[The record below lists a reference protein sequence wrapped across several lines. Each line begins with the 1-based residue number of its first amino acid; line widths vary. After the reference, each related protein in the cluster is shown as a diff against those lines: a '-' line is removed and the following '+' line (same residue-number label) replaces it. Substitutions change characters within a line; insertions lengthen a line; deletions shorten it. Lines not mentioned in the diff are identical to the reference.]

1 MGELDETGRKV
12 LDAVLEI
19 ATAFDRKD
27 LSALVEA
34 HYQGPESSMIPAGV
48 TTRSSGWEAVR
59 DRLETLLGEFQQ
71 SKTTIDKAE
80 VSLFGNVAI
89 IDYEQ
94 KIRSRVHDI
103 EFAWEG
109 WVTDVFLQQEGR
121 WLRVHHHAS
130 DRRQP

>member
-1 MGELDETGRKV
+1 MGELDQAGRKV
-12 LDAVLEI
+12 LDTVLEI
-19 ATAFDRKD
+19 ASAFDRKD
-27 LSALVEA
+27 LDALIAA

-48 TTRSSGWEAVR
+48 TARSSGWAAVR

-71 SKTTIDKAE
+71 SKTTIDKPE
-80 VSLFGNVAI
+80 VSLFGDVAI

-94 KIRSRVHDI
+94 KIQSRVHDI

-109 WVTDVFLQQEGR
+109 WVTDVFLLREGR

>member
-1 MGELDETGRKV
+1 MSELDDQARRV
-12 LDAVLEI
+12 LDAVLQI
-19 ATAFDRKD
+19 ASAFDRRD
-27 LSALVEA
+27 RNALVGA

-48 TTRSSGWEAVR
+48 STRASGWEAVR
-59 DRLETLLGEFQQ
+59 ERLETLLGEFQQ
-71 SKTTIDKAE
+71 SKTTIDKPE
-80 VSLFGNVAI
+80 ISLFGDVAV

-94 KIRSRVHDI
+94 KIHSRVHDI

-109 WVTDVFLQQEGR
+109 WVTDVLLLRDGR

>member
-1 MGELDETGRKV
+1 MGELDKAGRKV
-12 LDAVLEI
+12 LDAVLEV
-19 ATAFDRKD
+19 AAAFDRKD
-27 LSALVEA
+27 LNALVEA

-71 SKTTIDKAE
+71 SKTTVDKAE
-80 VSLFGNVAI
+80 VSLFGDVAI

-94 KIRSRVHDI
+94 KIQSRVHDI

-109 WVTDVFLQQEGR
+109 WVTDVFLQSEGR

>member
-1 MGELDETGRKV
+1 MSEPDDQARRV
-12 LDAVLEI
+12 LDAVLRI
-19 ATAFDRKD
+19 ASAFDRRD
-27 LSALVEA
+27 LDGLVAA

-48 TTRSSGWEAVR
+48 STRASGWEAVR
-59 DRLETLLGEFQQ
+59 ERLETLLGEFQQ
-71 SKTTIDKAE
+71 SKTTIDKPE
-80 VSLFGNVAI
+80 VSLYGDVAV

-94 KIRSRVHDI
+94 KIQSRVHDI

-109 WVTDVFLQQEGR
+109 WVTDVLLLREGR

>member
-1 MGELDETGRKV
+1 MGELDEAGRKV
-12 LDAVLEI
+12 LDAVLKI
-19 ATAFDRKD
+19 AAAFDRKD
-27 LSALVEA
+27 LPGLIDS
-34 HYQGPESSMIPAGV
+34 HYQGAESSMIPAGV
-48 TTRSSGWEAVR
+48 TTRASGWDAVR

-71 SKTTIDKAE
+71 SRTTIDKAE
-80 VSLFGNVAI
+80 VSLFGEVAI

-94 KIRSRVHDI
+94 QIQSRVHDI

-109 WVTDVFLQQEGR
+109 WVTDVFVQRQGR

>member
-1 MGELDETGRKV
+1 V

-19 ATAFDRKD
+19 AAAFDRRD
-27 LSALVEA
+27 LKSLVGA

-59 DRLETLLGEFQQ
+59 ERLETLLGEFQQ
-71 SKTTIDKAE
+71 SKTTIDHAE
-80 VSLFGNVAI
+80 VSLFGEVAV

-94 KIRSRVHDI
+94 KIKSLVHDI
-103 EFAWEG
+103 EFVWEG
-109 WVTDVFLQQEGR
+109 WVTDVFLLREGR

>member
-1 MGELDETGRKV
+1 MGELDEAGRKV
-12 LDAVLEI
+12 LDAVLGI
-19 ATAFDRKD
+19 AAAFDRKD
-27 LSALVEA
+27 LTALVGA

-48 TTRSSGWEAVR
+48 TTRSSGWEPVR
-59 DRLETLLGEFQQ
+59 ERLETLLGEFQQ
-71 SKTTIDKAE
+71 SKTVIDKAE
-80 VSLFGNVAI
+80 VSLFGDVAI

-94 KIRSRVHDI
+94 KIQSRVHDI

-109 WVTDVFLQQEGR
+109 WVTDVFLQREGR

>member
-1 MGELDETGRKV
+1 VSELDKAGRE
-12 LDAVLEI
+12 VLETVLEM
-19 ATAFDRKD
+19 ASAFDRKD
-27 LSALVEA
+27 LDALIGA

-48 TTRSSGWEAVR
+48 TSRSSGWEAVR

-80 VSLFGNVAI
+80 VSLFGDVAI

-94 KIRSRVHDI
+94 RIQSRVHDI

-109 WVTDVFLQQEGR
+109 WVTDVFLHREGR

-130 DRRQP
+130 DRRHP

>member
-1 MGELDETGRKV
+1 MGELDNTGREV
-12 LDAVLEI
+12 LNAVLEI
-19 ATAFDRKD
+19 AAAFDRKD
-27 LSALVEA
+27 LQALIDA

-48 TTRSSGWEAVR
+48 TDRSSGWDAVR
-59 DRLETLLGEFQQ
+59 ERLETLLGEFQQ
-71 SKTTIDKAE
+71 SKTTIDKPE
-80 VSLFGNVAI
+80 VSLFGQVAI

-94 KIRSRVHDI
+94 KINSRVHDI

-109 WVTDVFLQQEGR
+109 WVTDVFLNRDGR